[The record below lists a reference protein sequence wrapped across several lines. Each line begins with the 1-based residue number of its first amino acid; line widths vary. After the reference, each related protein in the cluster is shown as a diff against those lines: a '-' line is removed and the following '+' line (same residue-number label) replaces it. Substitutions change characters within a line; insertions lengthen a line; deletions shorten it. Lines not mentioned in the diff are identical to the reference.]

1 MLGGCTCRWR
11 AEHVALCALGVAACV
26 LFGVRALSIPALGK
40 VSNAQVQRLTAL
52 VTPKLPA
59 GGPVFIGDNGAG
71 TGVTSRTIDVEEFIG
86 LVNQLDVAGYHP
98 RVNALWRPEFGPGYL
113 ANGKKR
119 RVVLLSTWR
128 PTSGRAAGYV
138 GRVGDMGVT
147 VTDENG
153 RAVRW
158 VTASKASV
166 APSHAPVNG

>member
-1 MLGGCTCRWR
+1 
-11 AEHVALCALGVAACV
+11 
-26 LFGVRALSIPALGK
+26 
-40 VSNAQVQRLTAL
+40 
-52 VTPKLPA
+52 
-59 GGPVFIGDNGAG
+59 VFIGDNGAG

-119 RVVLLSTWR
+119 RVVLLSTWK

-153 RAVRW
+153 RAVR
-158 VTASKASV
+158 
-166 APSHAPVNG
+166 